1 GSRERFWCVRS
12 AAKTGVKIGAQNGEK
27 SGASVAAKVEVA
39 ERSRRHEREAGS
51 GRSDRAPMSLGA
63 SGTSPR
69 VAAAAFRVSMV
80 VSHTSPLT
88 HGAPCPDD
96 SRSRPAVARRRL
108 SLHDRGHRSASDRV
122 HLDDGPP
129 RLAESPVNLE
139 CRRYREIELGD
150 SAFVVGELL
159 LAHVDDTLLTDGHVD
174 PVKLRPL
181 GRLGGDGYMPLREVI
196 HLARPKVRREGGGG
210 GA

>member
-1 GSRERFWCVRS
+1 MINIVTESFAEHMVRS
-12 AAKTGVKIGAQNGEK
+12 SGEWPEDIDEFSLAGLTPLPSERVKA
-27 SGASVAAKVEVA
+27 
-39 ERSRRHEREAGS
+39 
-51 GRSDRAPMSLGA
+51 
-63 SGTSPR
+63 
-69 VAAAAFRVSMV
+69 
-80 VSHTSPLT
+80 
-88 HGAPCPDD
+88 
-96 SRSRPAVARRRL
+96 
-108 SLHDRGHRSASDRV
+108 
-122 HLDDGPP
+122 P

>member
-1 GSRERFWCVRS
+1 MILDPAQLSPGAVYHFMIGVIVPRPIAFISTTGRSGSNLAPFSYFLPITNRPPLIGISINARAGEPKDTLRNIRDTGEFVINIVTESFAEHMVRS
-12 AAKTGVKIGAQNGEK
+12 SGEWPEDIDEFSLAGLTPLPSERVKA
-27 SGASVAAKVEVA
+27 
-39 ERSRRHEREAGS
+39 
-51 GRSDRAPMSLGA
+51 
-63 SGTSPR
+63 
-69 VAAAAFRVSMV
+69 
-80 VSHTSPLT
+80 
-88 HGAPCPDD
+88 
-96 SRSRPAVARRRL
+96 
-108 SLHDRGHRSASDRV
+108 
-122 HLDDGPP
+122 P